1 MLAIISKGDLEEL
14 QRLLDEQ
21 QAEEQAAKPKKS
33 FVHREPPPSKCGSC
47 QLAITARG
55 RRVCEASGMPVI
67 ETSGIGACAY
77 LPIKRPSDD

>member
-1 MLAIISKGDLEEL
+1 MLAIISNGDWEEL

-21 QAEEQAAKPKKS
+21 QAEAQATKPKKS
-33 FVHREPPPSKCGSC
+33 FIHREPPASRCWSC
-47 QLAITARG
+47 QLAVTVRG
-55 RRVCEASGMPVI
+55 RAICEASGMPLI